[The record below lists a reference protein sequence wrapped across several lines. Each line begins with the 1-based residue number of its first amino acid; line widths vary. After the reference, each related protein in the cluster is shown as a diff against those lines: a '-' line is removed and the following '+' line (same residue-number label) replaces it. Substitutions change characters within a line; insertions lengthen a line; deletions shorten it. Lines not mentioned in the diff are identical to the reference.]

1 MSREM
6 SKGEVSKPRMPLP
19 MVGGALEIVDTHAG
33 LWYHKLTN
41 FWRETAWCGRK
52 IQKKEEMYMKKWKM
66 RVVPLLLALVLAA
79 GLLPVRAW
87 AADEEGTDVEDPTT
101 GVVEPTY
108 QVKIQCLFGGEDIWS
123 YSEDGYKQGD
133 TYTVTAPAIPG
144 YVLDDYDTK
153 IGTIDGGN
161 AVVTFNYSIIPPE
174 PVAPAPDPEDPG
186 VMAQYTLTV
195 NHKYHSADG
204 ATTTETEIILCDTEL
219 NVLDAEYHIS
229 PKEKPYYTYTGAD
242 RALEGTITGDTTITL
257 HYTHTPP
264 VESEAPTEL
273 PPGEDLL
280 PPPETIPV
288 SPIQDAVKDEK
299 EIVPWIERIEAPEYA
314 GSLYEVLSGGSD
326 PEDEEIPLYLI
337 DDNYFTL
344 SDGGA
349 DVPGQTVVD
358 VEGVDFDLADLYAGG
373 DVSLGTAAFENE
385 DFYQVSGKGAGQVD
399 YAKLK
404 EGDAVKTSTFNG
416 IFITSIPRDDRYD
429 EAKKEAVA
437 YVSTV
442 FQAFDRDHPEVFW
455 LTGKCKMRIPTVR
468 QADGTQRAYFF
479 LVLAEEGYTMRS
491 PAWTE
496 PGAVEQ
502 GIQRRDKAVTEILA
516 TVTAAA
522 PADQVRQLNRWL
534 TEHNQYNT
542 TPDLTTIGNE
552 PHECLAALEGRIDRD
567 GPVCDGYSRA
577 FKVLCD
583 KLDIPCVLENGYAKT
598 GPESEGT
605 FHMWNAVKIDGQWY
619 GVDVTWNDP
628 TVKGFVG
635 AKSGKENEQFL
646 LVGLNTMVRGLAF
659 GVSHPVLNK
668 AAINGVAFNNGPSL
682 NPVALSAMPDSP
694 DSSALPF
701 TDVAKGVWYYDNV
714 AYVYGKN
721 LMRGTTG
728 DKFSPTGPTTRQQL
742 WMILARIDGANP
754 KDMNAARAWAVD
766 SNVSDGSNPGG
777 QLTREQLVTMLYRFC
792 QSKGQDVSGRAPLSG
807 FADAGDV
814 SGYAQDA
821 LA

>member
-1 MSREM
+1 
-6 SKGEVSKPRMPLP
+6 
-19 MVGGALEIVDTHAG
+19 
-33 LWYHKLTN
+33 
-41 FWRETAWCGRK
+41 
-52 IQKKEEMYMKKWKM
+52 MYMKKWRM

-87 AADEEGTDVEDPTT
+87 AADVEYYVYVTHEYYTNEEL
-101 GVVEPTY
+101 TY
-108 QVKIQCLFGGEDIWS
+108 NGKTETSEICDGSIKQRYGPYSTNDNCHITPEFSYGENND
-123 YSEDGYKQGD
+123 
-133 TYTVTAPAIPG
+133 
-144 YVLDDYDTK
+144 YVIESPNPFTES
-153 IGTIDGGN
+153 ITIDGEDVYLTITYKRYVQSSFSWAAPEPTPEPPPPDN
-161 AVVTFNYSIIPPE
+161 PDPE
-174 PVAPAPDPEDPG
+174 PVIDPDPVPDPAPDPDDPAP
-186 VMAQYTLTV
+186 VAPEPSTSQPV
-195 NHKYHSADG
+195 DG
-204 ATTTETEIILCDTEL
+204 D
-219 NVLDAEYHIS
+219 S
-229 PKEKPYYTYTGAD
+229 
-242 RALEGTITGDTTITL
+242 
-257 HYTHTPP
+257 
-264 VESEAPTEL
+264 TEL

-280 PPPETIPV
+280 PPPEEIPV

-326 PEDEEIPLYLI
+326 PENKEIPSYLI
-337 DDNYFTL
+337 DDSYFTL

-404 EGDAVKTSTFNG
+404 EGDAVKASTFNG

-468 QADGTQRAYFF
+468 QADGVQRAYFF
-479 LVLAEEGYTMRS
+479 LVLAEEDYTMRS

-516 TVTAAA
+516 AVTAAT
-522 PADQVRQLNRWL
+522 PAEQVRQLNRWL

-754 KDMNAARAWAVD
+754 KDMDAARAWAVD

-792 QSKGQDVSGRAPLSG
+792 QSRGQDVSGRAPLTG

-814 SGYAQDA
+814 SAYAQDA
-821 LA
+821 LAWAVSAKVITGSDGKILPKDIAKRAQMAAILQRFQQAQ

>member
-1 MSREM
+1 
-6 SKGEVSKPRMPLP
+6 
-19 MVGGALEIVDTHAG
+19 
-33 LWYHKLTN
+33 
-41 FWRETAWCGRK
+41 
-52 IQKKEEMYMKKWKM
+52 MYMKKWRM

-87 AADEEGTDVEDPTT
+87 AADVEYYVYVTHEYYTNEEL
-101 GVVEPTY
+101 TY
-108 QVKIQCLFGGEDIWS
+108 NGKTETSEICDGSIKQRYGPYSTNDNCHITPEFSYGENND
-123 YSEDGYKQGD
+123 
-133 TYTVTAPAIPG
+133 
-144 YVLDDYDTK
+144 YVIESPNPFTES
-153 IGTIDGGN
+153 ITIDGEDVYLTITYKRYVQSSFSWAAPEPTPEPPPPDN
-161 AVVTFNYSIIPPE
+161 PDPE
-174 PVAPAPDPEDPG
+174 PVIDPDPVPDPAPDPDDPAP
-186 VMAQYTLTV
+186 VAPEPSTSQPV
-195 NHKYHSADG
+195 DG
-204 ATTTETEIILCDTEL
+204 D
-219 NVLDAEYHIS
+219 S
-229 PKEKPYYTYTGAD
+229 
-242 RALEGTITGDTTITL
+242 
-257 HYTHTPP
+257 
-264 VESEAPTEL
+264 TEL

-280 PPPETIPV
+280 PPPEEIPV

-326 PEDEEIPLYLI
+326 PENKEIPSYLI
-337 DDNYFTL
+337 DDSYFTL

-404 EGDAVKTSTFNG
+404 EGDAVKASTFNG

-468 QADGTQRAYFF
+468 QADGVQRAYFF
-479 LVLAEEGYTMRS
+479 LVLAEEDYTMRS

-516 TVTAAA
+516 AVTAAT
-522 PADQVRQLNRWL
+522 PAEQVRQLNRWL

-754 KDMNAARAWAVD
+754 KDMDAARVWAVS

-777 QLTREQLVTMLYRFC
+777 QITREQLVTMLYRFC
-792 QSKGQDVSGRAPLSG
+792 QSRGQDVSGRAPLTG

-814 SGYAQDA
+814 SAYAQDA
-821 LA
+821 LAWAVSAKVITGSGGKILPKDIAKRAQMAAILQRFQQAQ